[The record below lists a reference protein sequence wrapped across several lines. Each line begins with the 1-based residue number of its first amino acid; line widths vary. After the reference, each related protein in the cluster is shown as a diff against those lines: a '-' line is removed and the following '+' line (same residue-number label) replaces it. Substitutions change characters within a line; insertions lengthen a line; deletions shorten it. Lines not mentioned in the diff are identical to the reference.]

1 MKTAKEYFQDL
12 IYIAEEIIGYY
23 NMLMQYE
30 FNEGIESS
38 NYKSSLAMLCDALSR
53 ENSIYLEAQSLGLI
67 DEIRNIVRKE
77 TKALYNQDISFLNG
91 FSHLHRLNCLIESLV
106 KSDTLDYV
114 YALKYDINRILLSFI
129 EMMITNPYY
138 ENVRADLIQY
148 KYSLV
153 AFNIHCENDLING
166 DDISSLNVLSAPN
179 YREKCYSYQY
189 VDKALI
195 ELPYLKA
202 MEYLSELSSEDN
214 LEVKRAT
221 IIIKIINILA
231 RLTLSDEGLVSKYYE
246 DSMTLLDSEMYPE
259 EIVKIAEEMFQIFS
273 KIQSKIGNGRK

>member
-67 DEIRNIVRKE
+67 DEIRHIVRKE

>member
-67 DEIRNIVRKE
+67 DEIRHIVRKE

-231 RLTLSDEGLVSKYYE
+231 RLTLGDEGLVSKYYE

>member
-77 TKALYNQDISFLNG
+77 TKVLYNQDISFLNG
-91 FSHLHRLNCLIESLV
+91 FSHLYRLNCLIESLV

-114 YALKYDINRILLSFI
+114 YTLKSDINRILLSFI

-166 DDISSLNVLSAPN
+166 DDISSLSVLSAPN

-202 MEYLSELSSEDN
+202 MEYLSELSDEDN
-214 LEVKRAT
+214 LEGKRAT

>member
-77 TKALYNQDISFLNG
+77 TKVLYNQDISFLNG
-91 FSHLHRLNCLIESLV
+91 FSHLYRLNCSIESLV

-114 YALKYDINRILLSFI
+114 YALKSDINRILLSFI

-166 DDISSLNVLSAPN
+166 DDISSLSVLSAPN
-179 YREKCYSYQY
+179 YRERCYSYQY

-202 MEYLSELSSEDN
+202 MEYLSELSDEDN
-214 LEVKRAT
+214 LEGKRAT

>member
-1 MKTAKEYFQDL
+1 MKTAEEYFQDL

-77 TKALYNQDISFLNG
+77 TKVLYNQDISFLNG
-91 FSHLHRLNCLIESLV
+91 FSHLYRLNCLIESLV

-114 YALKYDINRILLSFI
+114 YALKSDINRILLSFI

-148 KYSLV
+148 K
-153 AFNIHCENDLING
+153 
-166 DDISSLNVLSAPN
+166 
-179 YREKCYSYQY
+179 
-189 VDKALI
+189 
-195 ELPYLKA
+195 
-202 MEYLSELSSEDN
+202 
-214 LEVKRAT
+214 
-221 IIIKIINILA
+221 
-231 RLTLSDEGLVSKYYE
+231 
-246 DSMTLLDSEMYPE
+246 
-259 EIVKIAEEMFQIFS
+259 
-273 KIQSKIGNGRK
+273 

>member
-1 MKTAKEYFQDL
+1 MKTAEEYFQDL
-12 IYIAEEIIGYY
+12 IYIVEEIIGYY

-77 TKALYNQDISFLNG
+77 TKVLYNQDISFLNG
-91 FSHLHRLNCLIESLV
+91 FSHLYRLNCLIESLV

-114 YALKYDINRILLSFI
+114 YTLKSDINRILLSFI

-166 DDISSLNVLSAPN
+166 DDISSLSVLSAPN

-202 MEYLSELSSEDN
+202 MEYLSELSDEDN
-214 LEVKRAT
+214 LEGKRAT